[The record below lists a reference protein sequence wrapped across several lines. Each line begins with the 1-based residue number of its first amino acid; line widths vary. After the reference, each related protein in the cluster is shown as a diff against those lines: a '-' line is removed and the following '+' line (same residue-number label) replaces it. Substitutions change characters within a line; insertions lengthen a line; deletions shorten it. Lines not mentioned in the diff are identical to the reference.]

1 MLTDFLT
8 ADHRVCDGLFAKAEN
23 AANDGDRDAARAAY
37 AEFEAAMA
45 QHLSIEESVLFPEFE
60 VRSGMAGGPTA
71 VMRMEH
77 EQIRAMMAQMR
88 QALES
93 GELDDFLGFGE
104 TLNILIQQHNM
115 KEEQMLYPMCD
126 RTLADRA
133 EALLERMQAH

>member
-8 ADHRVCDGLFAKAEN
+8 ADHRTCDALFAQAEN
-23 AANDGDRDAARAAY
+23 AANDGNLDAARAAY
-37 AEFEAAMA
+37 AAFEAALA
-45 QHLSIEESVLFPEFE
+45 RHLSIEENVLFPEFE
-60 VRSGMAGGPTA
+60 ARSGMAGGPTA

-77 EQIRAMMAQMR
+77 AQMRALLAQLR

-93 GELDDFLGFGE
+93 AEPEAFLGCAE

-115 KEEQMLYPMCD
+115 KEEQMLYPICD
-126 RTLADRA
+126 RALADRA